1 MTFFFILLII
11 ALLVF
16 LVVQNLNNKHRL
28 RKLVNALKNND
39 RTLLTK
45 GSELS
50 AGTILNDLENQII
63 EQIFEAET
71 LEKRV
76 VRREDLISAV
86 VDGLVDAVIVFDKN
100 FNIIFNV

>member
-28 RKLVNALKNND
+28 RKLVDALKKND

-50 AGTILNDLENQII
+50 AGSILNDLENQII

-71 LEKRV
+71 L
-76 VRREDLISAV
+76 D
-86 VDGLVDAVIVFDKN
+86 DKN
-100 FNIIFNV
+100 S

>member
-28 RKLVNALKNND
+28 RKLVDALKNND

-50 AGTILNDLENQII
+50 AGSILNDLENQII

-86 VDGLVDAVIVFDKN
+86 VDGLVDELLSIDAGY
-100 FNIIFNV
+100 

>member
-1 MTFFFILLII
+1 MNYHVVLKPFEVLVISTEISYRDVFILLII

-45 GSELS
+45 GSDLS
-50 AGTILNDLENQII
+50 AGSILNDLENQII
-63 EQIFEAET
+63 EQIFE
-71 LEKRV
+71 
-76 VRREDLISAV
+76 D
-86 VDGLVDAVIVFDKN
+86 
-100 FNIIFNV
+100 

>member
-45 GSELS
+45 GSDLS
-50 AGTILNDLENQII
+50 AGSILNDLENQII

-86 VDGLVDAVIVFDKN
+86 VDGLVDDNGKDKMMD
-100 FNIIFNV
+100 